1 MNFFKI
7 ISYYLP
13 FLKKHVFSQIV
24 IFLGYGIGTLGV
36 TVLVPLTYKG
46 IIDVVSENPDNAVE
60 KLGTLLLILVFSI
73 LGYNLFFRLADYFI
87 TKSQSKIIKDLYDH
101 SLKKLQ
107 KHSYVF
113 FSNSFVGGLVAK
125 TKRFVN
131 SFGTLHDQ
139 FVFHVWMSGI
149 ALTSLFIVLF
159 NESKTLGIVFLFW
172 IIMYG
177 FLVKL
182 MIKWQIPKSLESA
195 KADTK
200 TTSQYA
206 DIITNILTVKM
217 FGNSLREQKY
227 FEDTTDEEEDK
238 RTKAWMQLN
247 FWNGMYQ
254 SLIIGFFNIAII
266 WIAVDLWIKGSVS
279 AGTIVLVQV
288 YVLTCFNI
296 VWNISRSLIKAS
308 TAITDAVEMISIF
321 EKEPDVKDILK
332 PRKLNIT
339 EGKINFKNVTFAYK
353 DGESVF
359 NNFNLEMKK
368 GEKVALVGRSGAG
381 KTTFV
386 KLILRFLDVD
396 SGVIEIDGQDISEVG
411 QDDLRDSIAYV
422 PQDPSL
428 FHRSIKE
435 NIGYGKDDA
444 DFSEIIEV
452 AKRAEAHDFILNLP
466 NEYESLVGERGIKL
480 SGGERQRIAIARAM
494 LKKSSIV
501 ILDEATSSLDTL
513 AEEKIQKALLDL
525 TRKTTT
531 VVIAH
536 RLSTIKRMDRI
547 IVFEKGEVVEMGTH
561 KELLKKEGFYANL
574 WESQVG
580 GFIK

>member
-411 QDDLRDSIAYV
+411 QDDLRNNIAYV